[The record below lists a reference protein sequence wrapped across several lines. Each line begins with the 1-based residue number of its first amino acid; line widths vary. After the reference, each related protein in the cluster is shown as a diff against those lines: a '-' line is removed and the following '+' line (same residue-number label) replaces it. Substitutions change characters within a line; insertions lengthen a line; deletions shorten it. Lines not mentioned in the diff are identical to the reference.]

1 MVFVRKI
8 TKHFRKDNDNM
19 MTTYEEYLGMER
31 TLTFEDMQ
39 DIHSQMTADVGTD
52 ADAVEIY
59 GELIDASTKYADMR
73 ARWLMLD
80 REKKT
85 ETDSRRTSCHDSV
98 IIKFNMLARYVRMQ
112 GKDAGWRDRLGD
124 EKENPYNRKRI
135 GDFACYLVFINS
147 LNAR

>member
-1 MVFVRKI
+1 MI
-8 TKHFRKDNDNM
+8 
-19 MTTYEEYLGMER
+19 TTYEEYLNTER
-31 TLTFEDMQ
+31 SLAIGDMQ
-39 DIHSQMTADVGTD
+39 DIHSQIIADVGTD

-59 GELIDASTKYADMR
+59 EELIEASTKYADMR
-73 ARWLMLD
+73 SEWLMLD
-80 REKKT
+80 RQKKM
-85 ETDSRRTSCHDSV
+85 EIDSRRTSCHDSV
-98 IIKFNMLARYVRMQ
+98 IIKFNMLARYVKMQ